1 MTVNLT
7 PPLLT
12 DGSVRDAL
20 GLRLP
25 RAQFTPETLNERN
38 PALVQAVHRDFLA
51 AGAMLHRTNT
61 QQANRE
67 VMAPLGLEERCEAMN
82 NSGSAL
88 LAEVLG
94 AEGVRMGSI
103 GMIGA
108 DPTGVRPPPPL
119 RERAYSEQIVY
130 LSDTEV
136 SFFLLEHV
144 TDVEEALLVLR
155 LAQHA
160 SDAPV
165 LAQLQFGPDG
175 RTADGQSATAA
186 AVRLRDAGAEALGLC
201 CTPPPQQADGI
212 LDALLAT
219 GLPVSYLPGFSH
231 GKRSPGSSPGGGRAN
246 GGATGGMPWSPDPA
260 AFAAAVSPW
269 VARGVAIV
277 GGCCGVMP
285 EHIAALAQ
293 ALGMGPAQ
301 G

>member
-1 MTVNLT
+1 MDLT
-7 PPLLT
+7 PPLLA

-20 GLRLP
+20 RRRLP

-38 PALVQAVHRDFLA
+38 PALVQDVHRDFLA

-88 LAEVLG
+88 LAEVVG
-94 AEGVRMGSI
+94 AEAIRMGSI

-108 DPTGVRPPPPL
+108 DPTGARPPRPQ
-119 RERAYSEQIVY
+119 RERAYSEQLVY

-136 SFFLLEHV
+136 AFFLLEHV

-175 RTADGQSATAA
+175 RTADGRTAA
-186 AVRLRDAGAEALGLC
+186 EAAAALRDGGAEALGLC
-201 CTPPPQQADGI
+201 CTPPPGQAGGI

-219 GLPVSYLPGFSH
+219 GLPVSYLPGILDEN
-231 GKRSPGSSPGGGRAN
+231 SSPGDGRAT
-246 GGATGGMPWSPDPA
+246 GAMPWSPDPA
-260 AFAAAVSPW
+260 AFAAAVAPW

-285 EHIAALAQ
+285 EHIAALAN
-293 ALGMGPAQ
+293 ALGITPAK